1 MTIMESIMFFSIVI
15 LAISMCLIT
24 LQNMGYKRKKL
35 NNELDPNK
43 SFLENF
49 FSA

>member
-1 MTIMESIMFFSIVI
+1 MSLLENFLYIITIFIGVSVFYIG
-15 LAISMCLIT
+15 
-24 LQNMGYKRKKL
+24 LQNMSYKRKKL
-35 NNELDPNK
+35 NDELDPNK